1 MADVRGAVA
10 LRRTNSDMPTLRHMS
25 IMLQVIITLGWSM
38 LLALEF
44 FDDNQLWTERWII
57 GTAVL
62 IVMAIAALAFW
73 WRWEREIK

>member
-1 MADVRGAVA
+1 
-10 LRRTNSDMPTLRHMS
+10 MPTLRHMS

-44 FDDNQLWTERWII
+44 FDDNQLWTKRWII

-62 IVMAIAALAFW
+62 IVMAIAA
-73 WRWEREIK
+73 